1 MNVPAS
7 AGMSVRAAIPAACA
21 SGAHVAST
29 QRSMP
34 KLHASSA
41 ISSAAASVAAI
52 RPIAGGSPAIGAIR
66 KSENISQ
73 SVSAAASIPRMIA
86 RKVQSVADEIS
97 NQITPEGLAALEARL
112 HELETAGRQ
121 EMAERL
127 RTARAWGDLKE
138 NAEYHAAKDAQAH
151 LETKI
156 LRLRELRRNAVV
168 VEPGSTRG
176 EAALGVAVTVR
187 DLDSG
192 REATHTLVSAAESDP
207 AAGRLSIDSPLG
219 RALAGARAGEEVAF
233 DAPRGRRRLAVVSLE
248 GP

>member
-1 MNVPAS
+1 
-7 AGMSVRAAIPAACA
+7 MSVRVTDDV
-21 SGAHVAST
+21 G
-29 QRSMP
+29 
-34 KLHASSA
+34 
-41 ISSAAASVAAI
+41 
-52 RPIAGGSPAIGAIR
+52 
-66 KSENISQ
+66 
-73 SVSAAASIPRMIA
+73 
-86 RKVQSVADEIS
+86 
-97 NQITPEGLAALEARL
+97 NQITPDGLAALEAQL
-112 HELETAGRQ
+112 HELETEGRR

-168 VEPGSTRG
+168 VAPGSARG
-176 EAALGVAVTVR
+176 EVALGVAVTVR

-233 DAPRGRRRLAVVSLE
+233 EAPRGRRRLEVVGLE